1 MKTLNASSRFWT
13 TAGVFAGSV
22 FLAGLSQVAVH
33 RTVAQWLVL
42 LYRCYTIPGS
52 NPGWTKVFLCW
63 VCMFSLRL
71 CSLQV
76 LWFPSTGQESACL
89 RLKVWIAESDPLLVT
104 CPECITC
111 FCIIAP
117 FPLHN
122 STVPFSMN
130 HHCSTSA
137 QNCHVAV
144 NITHVGHRGEILS
157 Y

>member
-52 NPGWTKVFLCW
+52 NPGWTKVFFVLSLYVLPASVLSPGTLVSFHRPGKCMFKAESLNCW
-63 VCMFSLRL
+63 VWPSAGDMSRVYYLLLHHCPFSTA
-71 CSLQV
+71 Q
-76 LWFPSTGQESACL
+76 F
-89 RLKVWIAESDPLLVT
+89 
-104 CPECITC
+104 
-111 FCIIAP
+111 
-117 FPLHN
+117 N
-122 STVPFSMN
+122 STFSMN